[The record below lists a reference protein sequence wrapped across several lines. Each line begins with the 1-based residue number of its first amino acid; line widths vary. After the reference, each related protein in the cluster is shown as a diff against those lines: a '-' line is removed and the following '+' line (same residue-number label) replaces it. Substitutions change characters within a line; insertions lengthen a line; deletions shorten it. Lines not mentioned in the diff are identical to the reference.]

1 LAQSGHAD
9 GAEQCLL
16 IGVTADIERGG
27 PLSDSELFH
36 LIWGIALGAGTA
48 SLAFVIAGIVA
59 SFIRNKRYDRRIRGR
74 DPRS

>member
-1 LAQSGHAD
+1 M
-9 GAEQCLL
+9 
-16 IGVTADIERGG
+16 
-27 PLSDSELFH
+27 SDSELFH

-74 DPRS
+74 DPGS